1 MRRRGRRRAGCGAL
15 PDPIGCKGRASRP
28 RRAARGGGAV
38 QLAQGANRG
47 GQGPTAVATA
57 AVATAAAAAAA
68 ATAAI
73 AAAAN
78 AADSATV

>member
-1 MRRRGRRRAGCGAL
+1 MRRHGRRRAGCRAL
-15 PDPIGCKGRASRP
+15 PDPIGCKGRATRP

-57 AVATAAAAAAA
+57 AAAAAA

-73 AAAAN
+73 ATAAK
-78 AADSATV
+78 AADSATA